1 MNPADYNRPH
11 VYYIEGSARGVVLD
25 AGQYPASKASLKAF
39 IDTLATRPYD
49 AVLGHNNPDHVEQVN
64 AFAQAGVRL
73 FMTAQDKASVLAS
86 KRGDFVA
93 AANAAALL
101 KDGDVLDLG
110 NVKMTA
116 YQAPGH
122 SHGQVILA
130 DKRNGWIFG
139 SDMFGCNRP
148 ATADITNYSG
158 AKMDVF
164 LSMVQQLYG
173 NLLRD
178 GGTIAEVYN
187 AHNEVPVGFP
197 GLKNFEASVQQLID
211 VGDSASAPSLRG
223 NSPGGQVMPSPQR
236 MSLVGDMWRDKNWIA
251 IWVGGNYGA
260 PVDYLSKPTTAFPSK
275 VAIDYNAAGGIRKYA
290 VLSNIGFGGG
300 ELVGV
305 DLAWAAPANGVANSL
320 PNKFDPWTYAY
331 EVRIPAGTKT
341 IAVTP
346 TAMSNRIASLKV
358 NGVAVKSRASRDVA
372 VADGAK
378 VTIDVVAPDG
388 VTTSQYVFT
397 LKIVRAGA

>member
-1 MNPADYNRPH
+1 
-11 VYYIEGSARGVVLD
+11 V
-25 AGQYPASKASLKAF
+25 
-39 IDTLATRPYD
+39 
-49 AVLGHNNPDHVEQVN
+49 
-64 AFAQAGVRL
+64 
-73 FMTAQDKASVLAS
+73 
-86 KRGDFVA
+86 
-93 AANAAALL
+93 
-101 KDGDVLDLG
+101 
-110 NVKMTA
+110 
-116 YQAPGH
+116 
-122 SHGQVILA
+122 
-130 DKRNGWIFG
+130 
-139 SDMFGCNRP
+139 
-148 ATADITNYSG
+148 
-158 AKMDVF
+158 
-164 LSMVQQLYG
+164 
-173 NLLRD
+173 
-178 GGTIAEVYN
+178 EVYN

-197 GLKNFEASVQQLID
+197 GLRNFEASVQQLID

-236 MSLVGDMWRDKNWIA
+236 MSMVGDMWRDKNWIA

-275 VAIDYNAAGGIRKYA
+275 VAIDYNAVGGIRKYA

-305 DLAWAAPANGVANSL
+305 NLAWAAPANGVANSL
-320 PNKFDPWTYAY
+320 PNKFDPWTSAY
-331 EVRIPAGTKT
+331 EVRVPAGTKT

-358 NGVAVKSRASRDVA
+358 NGVAVQSRASSDVA

-378 VTIDVVAPDG
+378 VTIDVVAADG